1 MPMTARRNP
10 RRAVCALLACRAG
23 CFAPYLRE
31 DITGPDMTFRDKVG
45 AVVDRPAVQNFILGV
60 ILFNAAILGL
70 ETSKPAM
77 EMAGPLI
84 VTLDQIC
91 LAIFVVEIAAKLT
104 ARGFDFFKRGWNV
117 FDFVIVGISL
127 IPAAQGLS
135 VLRALRI
142 LRLLRVLSVTP
153 SLRRVVEGLMSA
165 LPGMG
170 SVFLLTG
177 LIFYIAAVMAT
188 KLFGEAFPEW
198 FGTLGLS
205 AYSLF
210 QIMTLESWSMGIV
223 RPVMEVYPYAWAFF
237 VPFILV
243 TTFAVVNLVV
253 GLIVN
258 SMQDAHH
265 EEDVEKTDSYRD
277 EVMARLDRIEAAV
290 KVRDKG

>member
-1 MPMTARRNP
+1 
-10 RRAVCALLACRAG
+10 
-23 CFAPYLRE
+23 
-31 DITGPDMTFRDKVG
+31 MTFRDKVG

-104 ARGFDFFKRGWNV
+104 ARGFGFFKRGWNV

-170 SVFLLTG
+170 SVFVLTG

-277 EVMARLDRIEAAV
+277 EVMARLDRIEAAI

>member
-1 MPMTARRNP
+1 
-10 RRAVCALLACRAG
+10 
-23 CFAPYLRE
+23 
-31 DITGPDMTFRDKVG
+31 MTFRDKVG

-104 ARGFDFFKRGWNV
+104 ARGFGFFKRGWNV

-277 EVMARLDRIEAAV
+277 EVMARLDRIEAAI

>member
-1 MPMTARRNP
+1 MDLQGRS
-10 RRAVCALLACRAG
+10 
-23 CFAPYLRE
+23 
-31 DITGPDMTFRDKVG
+31 MTFREKIG
-45 AVVDRPAVQNFILGV
+45 AVVDRPAVQNLILGV

-77 EMAGPLI
+77 EMAGPFI
-84 VTLDQIC
+84 IMLDKIC

-104 ARGFDFFKRGWNV
+104 ARGLGFFKRGWNI

-265 EEDVEKTDSYRD
+265 EEDIEKTDSYRD
-277 EVMARLDRIEAAV
+277 EVMARLDRIEAALTR
-290 KVRDKG
+290 KDPR

>member
-1 MPMTARRNP
+1 
-10 RRAVCALLACRAG
+10 
-23 CFAPYLRE
+23 
-31 DITGPDMTFRDKVG
+31 MTFREKIG
-45 AVVDRPAVQNFILGV
+45 AVVDQRAVQNFILGV

-70 ETSKPAM
+70 ETSKTAM

-84 VTLDQIC
+84 VTLDKIC
-91 LAIFVVEIAAKLT
+91 LAIFVVEIGAKLT
-104 ARGFDFFKRGWNV
+104 ARGPGFFKRGWNI

-188 KLFGEAFPEW
+188 KLFGEMFPEW

-277 EVMARLDRIEAAV
+277 EVMARLDRIEAAI
-290 KVRDKG
+290 KVRDQG